1 MAAVL
6 PFLETEEFHFPEQ
19 LAPPGLSGLG
29 ASTSLTAKESIA
41 ASNSEMTRLLWTRT
55 LLHQAL
61 ASKTFTLVRRNREI
75 KIVLSSAFERNTIPW
90 ARSSSSARNFSLF
103 STNSKMRC
111 PTFDL
116 PAGYSSVGGTC
127 QAAGPAQTT
136 SIGRGQTAAKS
147 TLLEAIPGVQTVG
160 PDGTPEQAY
169 RLKVIRGVQ
178 SLGPDG
184 EPAVYDLSRTV
195 CSYCY
200 ATGGKYGEPSVQ
212 IGELVRY
219 AVTASALVKGNEAMR
234 EALIQAIVWQIPNLP
249 YDKWQVGKIKKR
261 DASGVDEDDGEEGDE
276 VLEPAPVETP
286 DEIRARMS
294 RYSNVVRVHSSGD
307 FYNPEYAKMWIEVA
321 RRLYAAYGEKYMLW
335 APTRTHVLPKMAEL
349 WANAKLPPNFI
360 IRPSAYHLGDY
371 APMAD
376 GLASGTSVLTPEDSA
391 ASKGVKFDHQ
401 CGVYDLAKGKKTC
414 VDALDP
420 EGNKGCRACWVRGIG
435 ADALRINYVAH

>member
-19 LAPPGLSGLG
+19 LAAPGLSGLG
-29 ASTSLTAKESIA
+29 ASSSVTGQEAIA

-61 ASKTFTLVRRNREI
+61 STRTFTLVRRNREI
-75 KIVLSSAFERNTIPW
+75 KIVLSEAFDRNTIPW

-136 SIGRGQTAAKS
+136 SIGRGQAPDTS
-147 TLLEAIPGVQTVG
+147 PLLQRVNGGFQ
-160 PDGTPEQAY
+160 
-169 RLKVIRGVQ
+169 LKVVEGVT

-184 EPAVYDLSRTV
+184 NQATYDLSRTV

-219 AVTASALVKGNEAMR
+219 AVTAAAVAKGNEAMR
-234 EALIQAIVWQIPNLP
+234 EALIQAIVWQVPNLP

-261 DASGVDEDDGEEGDE
+261 DASGVDEDDSDEGNEVIEE
-276 VLEPAPVETP
+276 APTETP
-286 DEIRARMS
+286 EEIRARMS
-294 RYSNVVRVHSSGD
+294 DYPNVIRIHSSGD
-307 FYNPEYAKMWIEVA
+307 FYNPEYAKMWIEAA
-321 RRLYAAYGEKYMLW
+321 RRLHAAHGTKYILW
-335 APTRTHVLPKMAEL
+335 APTRTHVLPAMAKI
-349 WANAKLPPNFI
+349 WAKANLPPNFV

-371 APMAD
+371 APAAS
-376 GLASGTSVLTPEDSA
+376 GLAGGTSVLTPEDSA
-391 ASKGVKFDHQ
+391 AAKGVKFDHQ

-414 VDALDP
+414 VDALNP
-420 EGNKGCRACWVRGIG
+420 EGAKGCRACWVRPE
-435 ADALRINYVAH
+435 LRINYVAH